1 MRKYFLLFSSL
12 IFFSCN
18 NPSKSSTFKV
28 ESFNNIG
35 VNLNQDELIDNFFPQ
50 FDIILLGDSIIER
63 GESFELIEFESLS
76 NLGVGGNTVTDINNR
91 IDYIISLC
99 PKVVFIMIGINDIFN
114 NTDTES
120 IFTTYKLI
128 INKLITN
135 NITPHIMSTLKVGS
149 NQINFKEKNNN
160 VEILNSLLKKYCD
173 DNLIEFIDLNLIFS
187 DGNKLFE
194 KYTNDGVHLNSDG
207 IKYLSNILN
216 LKINELNI
224 K

>member
-91 IDYIISLC
+91 IDYIISLR

-160 VEILNSLLKKYCD
+160 VEILNSLLKKYCE
-173 DNLIEFIDLNLIFS
+173 DNLLEFIDLNLIFS

-194 KYTNDGVHLNSDG
+194 TYTNDGVHLNSDG

>member
-28 ESFNNIG
+28 ESFNDIG
-35 VNLNQDELIDNFFPQ
+35 VHLNEDELIDNFFPQ

-91 IDYIISLC
+91 IDYIISLR

>member
-1 MRKYFLLFSSL
+1 
-12 IFFSCN
+12 
-18 NPSKSSTFKV
+18 
-28 ESFNNIG
+28 
-35 VNLNQDELIDNFFPQ
+35 
-50 FDIILLGDSIIER
+50 
-63 GESFELIEFESLS
+63 
-76 NLGVGGNTVTDINNR
+76 
-91 IDYIISLC
+91 
-99 PKVVFIMIGINDIFN
+99 
-114 NTDTES
+114 
-120 IFTTYKLI
+120 
-128 INKLITN
+128 
-135 NITPHIMSTLKVGS
+135 MSTLKVGS

>member
-18 NPSKSSTFKV
+18 NPSKSSTSKV

-63 GESFELIEFESLS
+63 GQSFELIEFESLS

-91 IDYIISLC
+91 IDYIISLR

-135 NITPHIMSTLKVGS
+135 NITPQIMSTLKVGS

-160 VEILNSLLKKYCD
+160 VEILNSLLKKYCE

-187 DGNKLFE
+187 YGNKLFE
-194 KYTNDGVHLNSDG
+194 TYTNDGVHLNSDG

>member
-1 MRKYFLLFSSL
+1 MRKYFLFFSSL

-91 IDYIISLC
+91 IDYIISLR

-160 VEILNSLLKKYCD
+160 VEILNSLLKKYCE
-173 DNLIEFIDLNLIFS
+173 DNLLEFIDLNLIFS

-194 KYTNDGVHLNSDG
+194 TYTNDGVHLNSDG